1 MTSEE
6 NSLGLYKK
14 TPVKETVSVIGVPF
28 EEGSGAEGLKDA
40 PAYLRR
46 LGLVDALR
54 KAGIDTKDSEDAL
67 FEHSQ
72 SKDKTALKNA
82 AIAMALSAADKV
94 AGEIK
99 AGNRV
104 LALGGDHA
112 VSLGTIAGASRTC
125 EGDLSVIW
133 IDAHP
138 DLCTWEESI
147 SKNIH
152 GMQAAALLGVGDTEL
167 VNAAGT
173 GAKIK
178 KENLFYIGLKDM
190 DDYEIRFLLEQG
202 IKTITMYDIER
213 NGMNTVLSE
222 VEEFLKSHKNIWV
235 SLDMDG
241 IQKQYVPS
249 SPMATDEGL
258 TAREVLTLT
267 RLIGRKGNVLGA
279 DIVEL
284 SANNDPEGKTGL
296 LAIDLAAKLF
306 GSDCGWY
313 ERYME
318 SVH

>member
-6 NSLGLYKK
+6 NSLNFYKK
-14 TPVKETVSVIGVPF
+14 NPVKETVSVIGVPF

-40 PAYLRR
+40 PAYLRG
-46 LGLVDALR
+46 LGLLSALQ
-54 KAGIDTKDSEDAL
+54 KAGLNMNDSGDVVFTHPKSRDKEVL
-67 FEHSQ
+67 
-72 SKDKTALKNA
+72 KKTA
-82 AIAMALSAADKV
+82 IEMAQNAADKV
-94 AGEIK
+94 EGEIK

-112 VSLGTIAGASRTC
+112 ISLGTIAGASRSC
-125 EGDLSVIW
+125 NEDLSVIW

-152 GMQAAALLGVGDTEL
+152 GMQAAALLGFGDNEL
-167 VNAAGT
+167 TNTAGS
-173 GAKIK
+173 GPKIK
-178 KENLFYIGLKDM
+178 KENIFYIGLKDM
-190 DDYEIRFLLEQG
+190 DDYEIRFLLDQG
-202 IKTITMYDIER
+202 IKTITMYDIEK
-213 NGMNTVLSE
+213 NGMSAVLSE
-222 VEEFLKSHKNIWV
+222 VEEFLKSHKRIWV

-258 TAREVLTLT
+258 TAREVLALT
-267 RLIGRKGNVLGA
+267 RLIGRKGNVVGA

-284 SANNDPEGKTGL
+284 SANNDPENKTGL

>member
-14 TPVKETVSVIGVPF
+14 TPVKETVSVIGIPF

-40 PAYLRR
+40 PAYLRE
-46 LGLVDALR
+46 LGILGALN
-54 KAGIDTKDSEDAL
+54 KAGINANDSGDAV
-67 FEHSQ
+67 FDPSQ
-72 SKDKTALKNA
+72 NKDKTTLKNT
-82 AIAMALSAADKV
+82 AIAMAESVANKV

-99 AGNRV
+99 AGNKV

-112 VSLGTIAGASRTC
+112 ISLGTIAGASRAC
-125 EGDLSVIW
+125 DGDLLVIW

-147 SKNIH
+147 TKNIH
-152 GMQAAALLGVGDTEL
+152 GMQAAALLGIGDAEL
-167 VNAAGT
+167 VNTAGT

-202 IKTITMYDIER
+202 IKTITMYDIEK
-213 NGMNTVLSE
+213 NGMSVVLSK

-258 TAREVLTLT
+258 TAREVLALT

-284 SANNDPEGKTGL
+284 SANNDPENKTGL
-296 LAIDLAAKLF
+296 LAIDLSAKLF
-306 GSDCGWY
+306 GSDFGWY
-313 ERYME
+313 ERYMNQ
-318 SVH
+318 HD